1 MLGRLRMT
9 TQEVLDEYESISEKI
24 FHKKNRR
31 FDRSFKEANLVKA
44 IKAVAKPIVGENA
57 SMVREEDDIQRGE
70 SFVVSLKKGGDENT
84 PTIFRSYKC
93 HGGEEGIQCQIWEA
107 ARATTAAPSF
117 FAPARIK
124 VNGTAEYF
132 VDGAVKWNN
141 PSLQVVSEAEALF
154 GPHRRLGCMVSL
166 GTGIRPP
173 SMNRHGKKGRLGTAY
188 SVSEMKRMTLDYL
201 TDPEPPD
208 RQLKAS
214 LKNHFNS
221 YFRFSV
227 PPTEGEERVRIFEYQ
242 KMGALRLAT
251 ERYIQRQDVS
261 QMIDQLVEIL
271 CRGYSTNVTLEGVC
285 QFLRLLFH
293 FLPADPN
300 FSYRSCKLAR
310 DGAEECQSLAS
321 QAPSHQRN
329 LHGA

>member
-1 MLGRLRMT
+1 MT
-9 TQEVLDEYESISEKI
+9 TQQVLEEYETMSEKI

-31 FDRSFKEANLVKA
+31 FDRSFKEDMLVKA
-44 IKAVAKPIVGENA
+44 IKTVAKPIVGENA
-57 SMVREEDDIQRGE
+57 PMVREEDDIQKGE
-70 SFVVSLKKGGDENT
+70 CFVVSLKKGGDENT

-93 HGGEEGIQCQIWEA
+93 HGEEEAIECQLWEA

-117 FAPARIK
+117 FAPTRIK
-124 VNGTAEYF
+124 VNSTAEYY
-132 VDGAVKWNN
+132 VDGAIKWNN

-173 SMNRHGKKGRLGTAY
+173 SMKRDGKKGRLGTAY
-188 SVSEMKRMTLDYL
+188 SVSEIGRVAMNYL

-214 LKNHFNS
+214 LKDHINS

-227 PPTEGEERVRIFEYQ
+227 PAEEGKERVRIFEYQ

-251 ERYIQRQDVS
+251 ERYIQQQDVS
-261 QMIDQLVEIL
+261 LMIDQVVEIL
-271 CRGYSTNVTLEGVC
+271 CRGHSTNLTLEGIC
-285 QFLRLLFH
+285 
-293 FLPADPN
+293 
-300 FSYRSCKLAR
+300 
-310 DGAEECQSLAS
+310 
-321 QAPSHQRN
+321 
-329 LHGA
+329 